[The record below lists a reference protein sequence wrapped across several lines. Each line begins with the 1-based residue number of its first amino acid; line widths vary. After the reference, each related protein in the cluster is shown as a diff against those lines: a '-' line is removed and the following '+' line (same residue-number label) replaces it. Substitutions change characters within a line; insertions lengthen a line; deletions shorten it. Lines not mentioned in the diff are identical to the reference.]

1 MKRRLVYIV
10 LAALLVVVSGCHRKK
25 GPEVW
30 RFAIEE
36 TTGSVQDAYAQKFK
50 ELVEEKSGGKVLVK
64 VYPYGTL
71 GTSDQLSELLYNG
84 SLQFAMASPGH
95 IGKMIPEVQVLLLHY
110 VFSDSEEINRKV
122 LNSPR
127 VQAKFN
133 ELFAEKGFKMLS
145 VFSEGWQVWSANKPI
160 QSPEDFAGVKFRVM
174 TSPLLMEAYEA
185 YGASSTPLAYSEV
198 YSALQLKMIDGQV
211 NPVFAIE
218 EMSFYEV
225 NDHLVFANQAQFY
238 TTCLTNEKFYE
249 GLDAEK
255 KQWVDEAIKE
265 LSDYIAETQSEF
277 NKERLDTILKKNPEV
292 KVIQLTEEE
301 REVFRQASVPVR
313 KHFEELAGE
322 RGAQLLNTLLE
333 SVEEFEA
340 EQSEEQQS

>member
-1 MKRRLVYIV
+1 MIRKLFIAIAVV
-10 LAALLVVVSGCHRKK
+10 LLTTGCHRKAD
-25 GPEVW
+25 PPVW

-36 TTGSVQDAYAQKFK
+36 TAGSVQDAYAQKFK
-50 ELVEEKSGGKVLVK
+50 ELVEAKSGGKIVVK

-110 VFSDSEEINRKV
+110 VFSDDEEVNREV
-122 LNSPR
+122 LNSPEI
-127 VQAKFN
+127 KNEFN
-133 ELFAEKGFKMLS
+133 DLFAEKGFKMLS

-160 QSPEDFAGVKFRVM
+160 KSPEDFAGVKFRVM
-174 TSPLLMEAYEA
+174 TSPLLMAAYEA

-225 NDHLVFANQAQFY
+225 NDHLIFANQAQFY
-238 TTCLTNEKFYE
+238 TTCLTNKKFYE
-249 GLDAEK
+249 KLNPEEK
-255 KQWVDEAIKE
+255 KWVDESIDE
-265 LSDYIAETQSEF
+265 LSGYIAETQTKF
-277 NKERLDTILKKNPEV
+277 NNERLDIIREKNSDIQ
-292 KVIQLTEEE
+292 VIELTKQE
-301 REVFRQASVPVR
+301 RDAFRQASVPVR
-313 KHFEELAGE
+313 EEFKAIAGE
-322 RGAQLLNTLLE
+322 RGAKLLE
-333 SVEEFEA
+333 TILKEVEKIETKKEQAA
-340 EQSEEQQS
+340 EE

>member
-1 MKRRLVYIV
+1 MIRKLFISV
-10 LAALLVVVSGCHRKK
+10 LLVLLTTGCQRN
-25 GPEVW
+25 PEAPVW

-36 TTGSVQDAYAQKFK
+36 TSGSVQDAYAQKFK
-50 ELVEEKSGGKVLVK
+50 ELVEKKSGGKVTVK

-110 VFSDSEEINRKV
+110 VFSDDEEVNKKV
-122 LNSPR
+122 LNSPEI
-127 VQAKFN
+127 KNEFN
-133 ELFAEKGFKMLS
+133 QLFAEKGFEMLS

-160 QSPEDFAGVKFRVM
+160 KSPDDFSGVKFRVM
-174 TSPLLMEAYEA
+174 TSPLLMAAYEA

-225 NDHLVFANQAQFY
+225 NDHLIFANQAQFY
-238 TTCLTNEKFYE
+238 TTCLTNKKFYE
-249 GLDAEK
+249 KLTAEEK
-255 KQWVDEAIKE
+255 MWVDESIEE
-265 LSDYIAETQSEF
+265 LSDYIAETQARF
-277 NKERLDTILKKNPEV
+277 NEERLHVIQEKNPDI
-292 KVIQLTEEE
+292 KVVELTPQE
-301 REVFRQASVPVR
+301 RDTFRQASVPVR
-313 KHFEELAGE
+313 EQFKAIAGE
-322 RGAQLLNTLLE
+322 RGGELLE
-333 SVEEFEA
+333 TILKEVEKIE
-340 EQSEEQQS
+340 SEKGRKASE